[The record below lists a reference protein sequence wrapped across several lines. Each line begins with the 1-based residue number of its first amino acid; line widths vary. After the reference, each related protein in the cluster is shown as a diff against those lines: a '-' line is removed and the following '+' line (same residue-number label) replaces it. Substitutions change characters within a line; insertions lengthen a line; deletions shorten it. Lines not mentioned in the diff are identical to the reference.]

1 MNSRL
6 FETFRETIDSLPAEA
21 VLKAV
26 TVEWR
31 KLEEDLAEGRTL
43 PSQDTESILTFCRF
57 LVGSAFGA
65 LVWPSTIPI
74 EHWTFYVKTVGRL
87 VAAEELPQNV
97 KEDIE
102 AAFHD
107 VFCCIM
113 A

>member
-6 FETFRETIDSLPAEA
+6 FETFRETIDSLPTEV

-31 KLEEDLAEGRTL
+31 KLEEDLAQGRTK
-43 PSQDTESILTFCRF
+43 SNEETDSILTFCRF
-57 LVGSAFGA
+57 LVGSACGA
-65 LVWPSTIPI
+65 LAWPRTIPI

-87 VAAEELPQNV
+87 VAAEELPRNV
-97 KEDIE
+97 KDDIE

-107 VFCCIM
+107 VFCCIV